1 MKRNNKILSNR
12 ALKVSEQLRQL
23 ISKILINNDFYLHK
37 LSTSVITVTDVN
49 ISPDLKNAKIYIM
62 SSSNETNKN
71 FVVIEELN
79 KKSGYIKK
87 IISKQLKLRY
97 VPKITFFHDSSFE
110 YSQKIDNILKKIR

>member
-23 ISKILINNDFYLHK
+23 ISKILIINDFYLHK

-79 KKSGYIKK
+79 KKSGYILSL
-87 IISKQLKLRY
+87 IHI
-97 VPKITFFHDSSFE
+97 
-110 YSQKIDNILKKIR
+110 